1 MCADLPAVDGLGA
14 RRLSPAARLV
24 SWLIALYRRFLS
36 PHLPPMCRYEPTCS
50 QYALEAIARYG
61 LLAGGWLA
69 VKRIARC
76 NPWFPGG
83 HDPVP

>member
-1 MCADLPAVDGLGA
+1 MCAESPVPEAA
-14 RRLSPAARLV
+14 SPRRLSPGA
-24 SWLIALYRRFLS
+24 WLASALIRAYRRYLS
-36 PHLPPMCRYEPTCS
+36 PLLPPMCRYEPTCS

-69 VKRIARC
+69 AKRIARC

>member
-1 MCADLPAVDGLGA
+1 MCAELPALSA
-14 RRLSPAARLV
+14 AERRPSLPARLV
-24 SWLIALYRRFLS
+24 SWLIGLYRRFLS
-36 PHLPPMCRYEPTCS
+36 PLLPPMCRYEPTCS
-50 QYALEAIARYG
+50 KYALEAIARYG